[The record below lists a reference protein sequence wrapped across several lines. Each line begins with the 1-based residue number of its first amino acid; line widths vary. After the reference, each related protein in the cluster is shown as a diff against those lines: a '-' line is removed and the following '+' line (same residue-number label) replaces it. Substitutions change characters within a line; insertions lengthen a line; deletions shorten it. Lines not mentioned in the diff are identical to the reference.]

1 MGHMV
6 EFASNGKMASGYL
19 ANSTSGAGPGVIV
32 VQEWWGLVPHIKEV
46 ADRLAQEGFT
56 ALAPDL
62 YHGEAA
68 AEPDDAAK
76 LMMNL
81 DLPRAAKDMSGAVD
95 FLLADEA
102 CDSSSV
108 GAMGFCMGGGM
119 VLWLSTIS
127 PQVSAC
133 VPFYGVIPWDSLQPD
148 YSAANAAYLGHYAE
162 LDNPSTNESARK
174 AEESL
179 TGQGK
184 EANFIFYEGANHAFF
199 NDTREGIYDAAA
211 ADLAWQRT
219 LEFLGEHVR

>member
-6 EFASNGKMASGYL
+6 EFASNGKTATGYL

-81 DLPRAAKDMSGAVD
+81 DLPRAAEDMSGAVE
-95 FLLADEA
+95 FLLSDEA
-102 CDSSSV
+102 CDSASV
-108 GAMGFCMGGGM
+108 GAIGFCMGGGL
-119 VLWLSTIS
+119 VLWLSTIK
-127 PQVSAC
+127 QDISAC
-133 VPFYGVIPWDSLQPD
+133 VPFYGVIPWDGVQPD
-148 YSAANAAYLGHYAE
+148 YAASRAAYLGHYADN
-162 LDNPSTNESARK
+162 DNPDTNESARK
-174 AEESL
+174 AEAFL
-179 TGQGK
+179 NDKGK
-184 EANFIFYEGANHAFF
+184 EAKFIFYPGTGHAFF
-199 NDTREGIYDAAA
+199 NNERPEAYDAAA

-219 LEFLGEHVR
+219 LEFLREHVR

>member
-6 EFASNGKMASGYL
+6 EFVSNGKMASGYL

-32 VQEWWGLVPHIKEV
+32 VQEWWGLVPHIKDV

-95 FLLADEA
+95 FLLQDEA
-102 CDSSSV
+102 CDTSTV
-108 GAMGFCMGGGM
+108 GAVGFCMGGGM
-119 VLWLSTIS
+119 VLWLSTLRSEI
-127 PQVSAC
+127 SAC
-133 VPFYGVIPWDSLQPD
+133 VPFYGVIPWDGVQPD
-148 YSAANAAYLGHYAE
+148 YGASSAAYLGHYAAE
-162 LDNPSTNESARK
+162 DSPDTNESARK
-174 AEESL
+174 TEQLLQSH
-179 TGQGK
+179 GK
-184 EANFIFYEGANHAFF
+184 EAKFIFYPGTHHAFF

-219 LEFLGEHVR
+219 LEFLREQVK

>member
-32 VQEWWGLVPHIKEV
+32 VQEWWGLVPHIKDV

-62 YHGEAA
+62 YHGAA
-68 AEPDDAAK
+68 TAEPDDAAK

-81 DLPRAAKDMSGAVD
+81 DLPRATQDMSGAID
-95 FLLADEA
+95 FLLEDEA
-102 CDSSSV
+102 CDSATV
-108 GAMGFCMGGGM
+108 GAIGFCMGGGM
-119 VLWLSTIS
+119 VLWLSTLRS
-127 PQVSAC
+127 QVSAC
-133 VPFYGVIPWDSLQPD
+133 VPFYGVIPWDGVQPD
-148 YSAANAAYLGHYAE
+148 YSSSSAAYLGHYAGN
-162 LDNPSTNESARK
+162 DSPDTNESARK
-174 AEESL
+174 AEEFL
-179 TGQGK
+179 QGQGK
-184 EANFIFYEGANHAFF
+184 EAKFIFYPDTEHAFF